1 MEQNNVWMIDDNLG
15 DSILMEEAILRTS
28 LNINLTYIDN
38 AQEALQR
45 LQETSPDSYPNLLIV
60 DLNMPGMNGLE
71 FIGKVKEDERL
82 QLIPVVVMTTS
93 SLNSDVRSAYKQ
105 LANAVVVKPI
115 EFEDYIKTITAIHT
129 FWLSTAKIARYE

>member
-28 LNINLTYIDN
+28 LDINLTYIDN

-71 FIGKVKEDERL
+71 FIGKVKED
-82 QLIPVVVMTTS
+82 
-93 SLNSDVRSAYKQ
+93 
-105 LANAVVVKPI
+105 
-115 EFEDYIKTITAIHT
+115 
-129 FWLSTAKIARYE
+129 

>member
-1 MEQNNVWMIDDNLG
+1 MAKILWADDEIDSLKPHIIFLKNKAHDVTAVNSG
-15 DSILMEEAILRTS
+15 NEAIEEFKKES
-28 LNINLTYIDN
+28 FD
-38 AQEALQR
+38 
-45 LQETSPDSYPNLLIV
+45 IV
-60 DLNMPGMNGLE
+60 FLDENMPGMNGLE
-71 FIGKVKEDERL
+71 FIGKVKEDDRL

>member
-1 MEQNNVWMIDDNLG
+1 
-15 DSILMEEAILRTS
+15 
-28 LNINLTYIDN
+28 
-38 AQEALQR
+38 
-45 LQETSPDSYPNLLIV
+45 
-60 DLNMPGMNGLE
+60 MPGMNGLE

-129 FWLSTAKIARYE
+129 FWLKHSKNCTL

>member
-28 LNINLTYIDN
+28 LDVNLTYIDN

-45 LQETSPDSYPNLLIV
+45 LQESSPDVYPDLLIV

-71 FIGKVKEDERL
+71 FIGKVKEDDRL
-82 QLIPVVVMTTS
+82 QLIPVVVMS
-93 SLNSDVRSAYKQ
+93 RM
-105 LANAVVVKPI
+105 
-115 EFEDYIKTITAIHT
+115 
-129 FWLSTAKIARYE
+129 

>member
-1 MEQNNVWMIDDNLG
+1 
-15 DSILMEEAILRTS
+15 
-28 LNINLTYIDN
+28 
-38 AQEALQR
+38 
-45 LQETSPDSYPNLLIV
+45 
-60 DLNMPGMNGLE
+60 MNGLE

-115 EFEDYIKTITAIHT
+115 EFELHKDDYCDSYVLVEHSKNCT
-129 FWLSTAKIARYE
+129 L

>member
-28 LNINLTYIDN
+28 LDVNLTYIDN

-45 LQETSPDSYPNLLIV
+45 LHESSPDAYPDLLIV

-71 FIGKVKEDERL
+71 FIGKVKEDDHL

-105 LANAVVVKPI
+105 FANAVVVKPI
-115 EFEDYIKTITAIHT
+115 EFEDYIRTITAIHT